1 MAEDREVLREVWQG
15 RVPVAFSLSSDD
27 VHTMGQPDPY
37 HLMLPRLS
45 YITVVFDKVYKNK
58 SILVGIRMFR
68 TNLLHKDKFMKY
80 QNSFKPIGKKAFFQI
95 CSS

>member
-45 YITVVFDKVYKNK
+45 YITVVFDKVCGNNRLQKIIFFDIVPIYSNK
-58 SILVGIRMFR
+58 FPNVCV
-68 TNLLHKDKFMKY
+68 LL
-80 QNSFKPIGKKAFFQI
+80 GKKAFFQI
-95 CSS
+95 CAS

>member
-15 RVPVAFSLSSDD
+15 RIPVAFSLSSDD

-45 YITVVFDKVYKNK
+45 YITVIFDKVCILLTLVTLEMV
-58 SILVGIRMFR
+58 SIKRNN
-68 TNLLHKDKFMKY
+68 NLH
-80 QNSFKPIGKKAFFQI
+80 PIKLGCI
-95 CSS
+95 L

>member
-15 RVPVAFSLSSDD
+15 RVPVAFSLSLDD

-45 YITVVFDKVYKNK
+45 YVTVIFDKVRFESNSINCGSKERCRVKK
-58 SILVGIRMFR
+58 S
-68 TNLLHKDKFMKY
+68 
-80 QNSFKPIGKKAFFQI
+80 
-95 CSS
+95 

>member
-15 RVPVAFSLSSDD
+15 RIPVAFSLSPDD

-45 YITVVFDKVYKNK
+45 YITVIFDKVCVSLTIVIVEMVSVRKN
-58 SILVGIRMFR
+58 
-68 TNLLHKDKFMKY
+68 
-80 QNSFKPIGKKAFFQI
+80 
-95 CSS
+95 

>member
-15 RVPVAFSLSSDD
+15 RIPVAFSLSSDD

-45 YITVVFDKVYKNK
+45 YITVIFDKVCILLTLVTLEMV
-58 SILVGIRMFR
+58 SIQKI
-68 TNLLHKDKFMKY
+68 K
-80 QNSFKPIGKKAFFQI
+80 
-95 CSS
+95 

>member
-15 RVPVAFSLSSDD
+15 RIPVAFTLSSDD

-45 YITVVFDKVYKNK
+45 YITVIFDKVCIT
-58 SILVGIRMFR
+58 SLSVILDNVRI
-68 TNLLHKDKFMKY
+68 N
-80 QNSFKPIGKKAFFQI
+80 
-95 CSS
+95 

>member
-1 MAEDREVLREVWQG
+1 MTPNVVMIQNFRPIMAEDREVLREVWQG

-45 YITVVFDKVYKNK
+45 YITVVFDKVYLRTKAEIS
-58 SILVGIRMFR
+58 SIPGYPQF
-68 TNLLHKDKFMKY
+68 D
-80 QNSFKPIGKKAFFQI
+80 P
-95 CSS
+95 

>member
-58 SILVGIRMFR
+58 SILVGIRMFHAA
-68 TNLLHKDKFMKY
+68 LGQIHEISKF
-80 QNSFKPIGKKAFFQI
+80 F
-95 CSS
+95 

>member
-45 YITVVFDKVYKNK
+45 YITVVFDKVY
-58 SILVGIRMFR
+58 IRTKAIWLISGCCR
-68 TNLLHKDKFMKY
+68 VKKIHEISKFY
-80 QNSFKPIGKKAFFQI
+80 
-95 CSS
+95 

>member
-15 RVPVAFSLSSDD
+15 RIPVAFSLSPDD

-45 YITVVFDKVYKNK
+45 YVTVIFDKVFLHAHFVLIFVLILYK
-58 SILVGIRMFR
+58 VGG
-68 TNLLHKDKFMKY
+68 
-80 QNSFKPIGKKAFFQI
+80 PQI
-95 CSS
+95 TK

>member
-15 RVPVAFSLSSDD
+15 RIPVAFSLSSDD

-45 YITVVFDKVYKNK
+45 YITVIFDKVCILLTLVTLEMVSIKRRPKNK
-58 SILVGIRMFR
+58 ITCI
-68 TNLLHKDKFMKY
+68 
-80 QNSFKPIGKKAFFQI
+80 Q
-95 CSS
+95 

>member
-45 YITVVFDKVYKNK
+45 YVTVIYDKV
-58 SILVGIRMFR
+58 R
-68 TNLLHKDKFMKY
+68 
-80 QNSFKPIGKKAFFQI
+80 
-95 CSS
+95 